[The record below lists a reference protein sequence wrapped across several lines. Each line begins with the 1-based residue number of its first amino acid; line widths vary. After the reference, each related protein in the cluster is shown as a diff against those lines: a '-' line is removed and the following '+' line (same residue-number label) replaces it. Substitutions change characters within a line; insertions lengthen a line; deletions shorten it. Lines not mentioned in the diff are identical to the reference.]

1 MLGEGKRKRRRK
13 TVIKQK
19 GCFVAPIVAALA
31 PTAIDLVKKLIRE
44 KMARRDRIVMVKQQT
59 PKKVTLPNGRTF
71 YARYK
76 RATRTDLLPNVHLE
90 QPYKQRAAPKGRR
103 CQVRQGERG
112 FKSVFGKL
120 KRFAE
125 KVGNNKAFK
134 NVAGAVL
141 KEVPGAIGNL
151 SKRVS
156 NKKLKSILDSD
167 ITRTVIELAT
177 GYALDKRNN

>member
-1 MLGEGKRKRRRK
+1 
-13 TVIKQK
+13 
-19 GCFVAPIVAALA
+19 
-31 PTAIDLVKKLIRE
+31 
-44 KMARRDRIVMVKQQT
+44 MAQRDRIVMVKRQT
-59 PKKVTLPNGRTF
+59 AKKVMLPNGRTF

-76 RATRTDLLPNVHLE
+76 RATRADLLANVRLE

-103 CQVRQGERG
+103 RRVRQGRRG
-112 FKSVFGKL
+112 FKSAFGKL
-120 KRFAE
+120 MRFAK

-151 SKRVS
+151 SKRVK

-167 ITRTVIELAT
+167 ITKTGIDSAM
-177 GYALDKRNN
+177 GYALDKLNN

>member
-1 MLGEGKRKRRRK
+1 
-13 TVIKQK
+13 
-19 GCFVAPIVAALA
+19 
-31 PTAIDLVKKLIRE
+31 
-44 KMARRDRIVMVKQQT
+44 MARRDRIVMVKQQT

-76 RATRTDLLPNVHLE
+76 RAIRADLLANVRLE
-90 QPYKQRAAPKGRR
+90 QPYKQSAVPKGRR
-103 CQVRQGERG
+103 CQVRKGGRG

-120 KRFAE
+120 KRFAK
-125 KVGNNKAFK
+125 KVRNNKAFK

-151 SKRVS
+151 SKRVK

-167 ITRTVIELAT
+167 ITKTGIDLAT
-177 GYALDKRNN
+177 GYTLDKLNN